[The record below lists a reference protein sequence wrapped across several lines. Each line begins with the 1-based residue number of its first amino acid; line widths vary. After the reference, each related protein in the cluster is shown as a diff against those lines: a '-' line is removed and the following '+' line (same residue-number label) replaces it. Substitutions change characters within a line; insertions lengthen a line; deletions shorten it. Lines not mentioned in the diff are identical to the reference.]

1 MVQFDHDKVQL
12 AATNPNR
19 SKKLRETFDFSLSL
33 IVWVADRSKG

>member
-19 SKKLRETFDFSLSL
+19 SKKLRETFNFSSGL
-33 IVWVADRSKG
+33 IVRVADSV